1 MLNKI
6 LENTD
11 YSFEEMVV
19 ILEFT
24 NNNINLKSKYF
35 DNDNK

>member
-19 ILEFT
+19 EFT